1 MTFTYDNTSVASN
14 LARCRSQIRDV
25 TASAGPLPAGSNFT
39 DEEIT
44 EYIAQG
50 GTWQRAVVLLYD
62 SLAAAWSTE
71 FNFRAD
77 GLQAD
82 RGQVAAAFEKMAAKW
97 AKQYGRPGGMVVAAM
112 KRVDA
117 YSDDVE
123 ADDVEPGGEFTSD
136 RDYLFKILR

>member
-1 MTFTYDNTSVASN
+1 MTFTYDNTDVDSN

-25 TASAGPLPAGSNFT
+25 TEDAGPLPGGSNFT
-39 DEEIT
+39 DEEIN
-44 EYIAQG
+44 EGIVQG
-50 GTWQRAVVLLYD
+50 GTWQRACVMLYD
-62 SLAAAWSTE
+62 ALAAAWATE

-82 RGQVAAAFEKMAAKW
+82 RGQVAAMYEKMAAKW
-97 AKQYGRPGGMVVAAM
+97 AKLYGRPGGMVIAAM

-123 ADDVEPGGEFTSD
+123 ADDMEPGSEFVH
-136 RDYLFKILR
+136 DYLYRLTR